1 MVVPSPVGDVKIVCP
16 ISTFVL
22 NTLTLKK
29 SAICLS
35 GIFWI
40 SMQHVDQVG
49 KWLKFRTNGCKSVRK
64 NKNNVPH
71 KVFSLGSCDIASLFN
86 TTIDNILNYDHANFF
101 LFKGTVRTPNKM

>member
-1 MVVPSPVGDVKIVCP
+1 MVVPSPVGDVKIVSS

-71 KVFSLGSCDIASLFN
+71 KVFSLGSCDIASLF
-86 TTIDNILNYDHANFF
+86 TTIIDNVLNYDHANFF